1 MWACAKGH
9 RETAILLYRWNHTA
23 LNVRNLSAQ
32 TATDCARSNKHE
44 ELAQEME
51 RLEAAREKNNM
62 TLIGKALNNM
72 TLIGKA
78 LNNMTLIGKA
88 LNNMTLIGKALN
100 LCSVGISQVSLVKME
115 THS

>member
-1 MWACAKGH
+1 MFQMWACAKGH

-32 TATDCARSNKHE
+32 TATDCARSNRHE

-62 TLIGKALNNM
+62 TLIGKALN
-72 TLIGKA
+72 
-78 LNNMTLIGKA
+78 
-88 LNNMTLIGKALN
+88 
-100 LCSVGISQVSLVKME
+100 LCSVETRQVSVVKME
-115 THS
+115 TNSCGSHKLTYFLLRKGGVIKNVLKDIE

>member
-1 MWACAKGH
+1 MFQMWACAKGH

-62 TLIGKALNNM
+62 TLIGKALN
-72 TLIGKA
+72 
-78 LNNMTLIGKA
+78 
-88 LNNMTLIGKALN
+88 
-100 LCSVGISQVSLVKME
+100 LCSVEISQVSLVKME

>member
-62 TLIGKALNNM
+62 TLIGKALN
-72 TLIGKA
+72 
-78 LNNMTLIGKA
+78 
-88 LNNMTLIGKALN
+88 
-100 LCSVGISQVSLVKME
+100 LCSVEISQLSSE
-115 THS
+115 NGNTQPRIT

>member
-23 LNVRNLSAQ
+23 VNVRNLSAQ

-62 TLIGKALNNM
+62 TLIGKALN
-72 TLIGKA
+72 
-78 LNNMTLIGKA
+78 
-88 LNNMTLIGKALN
+88 
-100 LCSVGISQVSLVKME
+100 LCSVETSKVSLVKME
-115 THS
+115 THSHGSHKLTYFLLREGSMIKNDLKDVE

>member
-23 LNVRNLSAQ
+23 LNVRNLCAQ

-62 TLIGKALNNM
+62 TLIGKAL
-72 TLIGKA
+72 I
-78 LNNMTLIGKA
+78 
-88 LNNMTLIGKALN
+88 
-100 LCSVGISQVSLVKME
+100 LCSVEISLVCLVKME
-115 THS
+115 THSCRSHKLNYFLTRKGSMIRSDLKDIQ